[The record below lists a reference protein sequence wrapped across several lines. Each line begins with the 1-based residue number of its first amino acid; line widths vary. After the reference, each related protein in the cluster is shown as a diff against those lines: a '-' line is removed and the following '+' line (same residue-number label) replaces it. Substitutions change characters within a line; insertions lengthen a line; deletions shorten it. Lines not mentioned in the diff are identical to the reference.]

1 MAERNEAYIVS
12 ACRTAVGT
20 LHGGLGS
27 VTAPQLG
34 AMAIKEAIKRAK
46 INAAD
51 IEEVVIAGAFG
62 SYMLPEHAMGIGML
76 PIVPLERVKVI
87 GNAAGTGACLM
98 LANIDARREAEELA
112 KQIEYLELTIYPEFS
127 IFYAKGIQA

>member
-12 ACRTAVGT
+12 ACRTAIGT

-51 IEEVVIAGAFG
+51 IEEVI
-62 SYMLPEHAMGIGML
+62 MGQ
-76 PIVPLERVKVI
+76 V
-87 GNAAGTGACLM
+87 
-98 LANIDARREAEELA
+98 
-112 KQIEYLELTIYPEFS
+112 
-127 IFYAKGIQA
+127 